1 MEWIIGAGREG
12 MSQAKTEYGK
22 VVAPRA
28 FGATGLSFQRL
39 DMFRFLMVC
48 MVLLTVVSVFHVWSR
63 FKLIDLNLEISD
75 LNRQLK
81 EAEQEQKRLKLEVAS
96 LKTPSRIET
105 IAKEELGMA
114 LPTEQQVIV
123 VK

>member
-1 MEWIIGAGREG
+1 MA
-12 MSQAKTEYGK
+12 QARTVYGK
-22 VVAPRA
+22 VVAPRPLS
-28 FGATGLSFQRL
+28 ATALVTQRV

-48 MVLLTVVSVFHVWSR
+48 MILFTIVSVFHVWSR
-63 FKLIDLNLEISD
+63 CNLIDLNLHISET
-75 LNRQLK
+75 NRQLK
-81 EAEQEQKRLKLEVAS
+81 DAEQEQKRLNLEAAS

-105 IAKEELGMA
+105 IAKSELAMG